1 MLKVI
6 LSLTVVF
13 VLTNGLPLKF
23 RDSDLLEDYARK
35 IIPRERSDLE
45 DAYDGYLSRREP
57 NEGEKLRWGIS
68 FNSLCRPHILYVLTC
83 GYLLCFYRS
92 AREGQ
97 TRL

>member
-45 DAYDGYLSRREP
+45 DADDGYLSRREP

-68 FNSLCRPHILYVLTC
+68 FNSLCRPYILNVLTC

-92 AREGQ
+92 ARGGQ